1 MHKSL
6 QEKEGKDAVV
16 HPELFQRRSF
26 LLKAGLA
33 TASAAV
39 LFTGCSPDMIE
50 SSTDVASNPAGART
64 AATNVDLGTGDVAV
78 LNYAYLLEQL
88 EAAFYIQA
96 ASSQRFLDR
105 LTASDRRFFLDVR
118 NHEIVHRDFFKAALG
133 ANAIP
138 EVSFN
143 FSSIN
148 FVNRNQVLAT
158 AKTLEDIGVA
168 AYNGAGRF
176 LQSAA
181 FLTLAGKIV
190 SVEARHAAYF
200 REILGYYDR
209 SVLDA
214 TAFAGDDII
223 DENGLDLAYTPTQV
237 IALAAPFINGEVK
250 FDALA

>member
-6 QEKEGKDAVV
+6 QEKEGKDATV
-16 HPELFQRRSF
+16 HPELFQRRNF

-39 LFTGCSPDMIE
+39 LLTGCNPEMIE
-50 SSTDVASNPAGART
+50 SSTDVVSNPAGART
-64 AATNVDLGTGDVAV
+64 AATNVDLGSGDIAV

-88 EAAFYIQA
+88 EAAFYTQA

-118 NHEIVHRDFFKAALG
+118 NHEIVHREFFKAALG

-143 FSSIN
+143 FKSIN

-158 AKTLEDIGVA
+158 AKTFEDLGVA
-168 AYNGAGRF
+168 AYNGAGRL
-176 LQSAA
+176 LQTPA

-209 SVLDA
+209 SMLDA

-223 DENGLDLAYTPTQV
+223 DENGLDLALTPAQV
-237 IALAAPFINGEVK
+237 IAAAAPFINGEVN
-250 FDALA
+250 FSALT

>member
-1 MHKSL
+1 
-6 QEKEGKDAVV
+6 
-16 HPELFQRRSF
+16 
-26 LLKAGLA
+26 
-33 TASAAV
+33 
-39 LFTGCSPDMIE
+39 
-50 SSTDVASNPAGART
+50 
-64 AATNVDLGTGDVAV
+64 V

-88 EAAFYIQA
+88 EAAFYTQA

-105 LTASDRRFFLDVR
+105 LTASDRRFFLEVR
-118 NHEIVHRDFFKAALG
+118 NHEIVHREFFKAALG

-158 AKTLEDIGVA
+158 AKTFEDLGVA

-176 LQSAA
+176 LETPA

-200 REILGYYDR
+200 REILGTYDR
-209 SVLDA
+209 SMMDA

-223 DENGLDLAYTPTQV
+223 DENGLDLAYTPAQV
-237 IALAAPFINGEVK
+237 LAAAKPFINGEVK
-250 FDALA
+250 FDALT

>member
-6 QEKEGKDAVV
+6 QEKQSKDDAV
-16 HPELFQRRSF
+16 HSELLHRRNF

-39 LFTGCSPDMIE
+39 FLTGCNPEAIE
-50 SSTDVASNPAGART
+50 SSTDVANPAAGRT
-64 AATNVDLGTGDVAV
+64 AATNVDLGTGDIAV

-88 EAAFYIQA
+88 EAAFYTRA

-105 LTASDRRFFLDVR
+105 LTASDRRFFLDVT
-118 NHEIVHRDFFKAALG
+118 NHEVIHREFFKAALG

-176 LQSAA
+176 LQNPA

-200 REILGYYDR
+200 REILGTYDR
-209 SVLDA
+209 SLLDA

-223 DENGLDLAYTPTQV
+223 DENGLDLAYTPAKV
-237 IALAAPFINGEVK
+237 ISLAAPFINGEVK
-250 FDALA
+250 FDALT

>member
-6 QEKEGKDAVV
+6 QEKQSKDGAV
-16 HPELFQRRSF
+16 HSELLHRRNF

-39 LFTGCSPDMIE
+39 LLTGCNPEAIE
-50 SSTDVASNPAGART
+50 SSTDVANPAAGRT

-88 EAAFYIQA
+88 EAAFYTQA

-105 LTASDRRFFLDVR
+105 LTASDRRYFIDVR
-118 NHEIVHRDFFKAALG
+118 NHELIHREFFKAALG
-133 ANAIP
+133 SAAIP

-158 AKTLEDIGVA
+158 ARTFEDLGVA

-200 REILGYYDR
+200 REILGTYDR
-209 SVLDA
+209 SMLDA

-223 DENGLDLAYTPTQV
+223 DENGLDLAYSPSQV
-237 IALAAPFINGEVK
+237 IAAAAPFINGEVK
-250 FDALA
+250 FDALT

>member
-6 QEKEGKDAVV
+6 QENQSKDDAV
-16 HPELFQRRSF
+16 HSELLHRRNF

-39 LFTGCSPDMIE
+39 FLTGCNPEEIE
-50 SSTDVASNPAGART
+50 TSTNVADPAAGRT

-88 EAAFYIQA
+88 EAAFYIKA
-96 ASSQRFLDR
+96 ASNQTFLNR
-105 LTASDRRFFLDVR
+105 LTATDRRFFIDIR
-118 NHEIVHRDFFKAALG
+118 NHEIIHRDFFKAALG
-133 ANAIP
+133 TAAIP

-148 FVNRNQVLAT
+148 FVNRSQVLAT

-176 LQSAA
+176 LQSAD

-200 REILGYYDR
+200 REIVGMYDR
-209 SVLDA
+209 SLMDA

-223 DENGLDLAYTPTQV
+223 DENGLDLAYSPSKV
-237 IALAAPFINGEVK
+237 ISLAAPFINGEVK